1 MNVRM
6 VGIIGEGGLKVWLPE
21 LLSKADF
28 KVITSDLSEDY
39 ANRASDVDLVLEVG
53 AEDFALKKK
62 VFENC
67 DSKCRRETILATTT
81 DKPWI
86 TKLAAATKRP
96 NKVIGL
102 NFTKNPFEERYLA
115 QIVKGLQTSE
125 DTVQASGEL
134 LGKVGIAVAKLEETP
149 GFILDRVIASIV
161 NEAAVMYSSKLATL
175 EDIDRMMKVCVN
187 WPMGPFEFADTIGVD
202 RVVEVLESLSQQ
214 LGPKYLA
221 NFLLRKMVDAGWL
234 GKKTGRGFYVYSK

>member
-1 MNVRM
+1 MSVRM
-6 VGIIGEGGLKVWLPE
+6 VSIIGEGELKAQLQE

-28 KVITSDLSEDY
+28 KVITSDLSQDY
-39 ANRASDVDLVLEVG
+39 AKQASDADLVLEV
-53 AEDFALKKK
+53 APEEMALKKR

-67 DSKCRRETILATTT
+67 DAKCRKETILATTT
-81 DKPWI
+81 ANPWV

-96 NKVIGL
+96 AKVIGL
-102 NFTKNPFEERYLA
+102 NFIKNPFEEKYLV
-115 QIVKGLQTSE
+115 QIVRGLQTSE
-125 DTVQASGEL
+125 DAVQTSRDFLE
-134 LGKVGIAVAKLEETP
+134 KVGVAVAKLEETP

-161 NEAAVMYSSKLATL
+161 NEAAVMYSAKLASL

-202 RVVEVLESLSQQ
+202 RVVEILESLSQQ
-214 LGPKYLA
+214 LGPKYLP